1 MPRGFRV
8 RSFFLFTHWANKCI
22 MCQVEKSVLNKNIV
36 AVGRES
42 QGSGKARE
50 SDAFHLY
57 LPSELLFILQDLAF
71 FPLDGP

>member
-1 MPRGFRV
+1 
-8 RSFFLFTHWANKCI
+8 